1 MELLFLKKKL
11 NIFTYFFW
19 FSAIVY
25 LLYKINNDLN
35 NFSLEI
41 KIEFEQL
48 FFVFICTFFSPYTA
62 AEIHEKLAHRPAI
75 MIFDITDPDTYGV
88 NLPPKYYM
96 GIFPEIQKTMD
107 SIQEKWE
114 PIKTSVKN
122 KIKEDVTP
130 KIEEYDSVDEILDK
144 LSRNNYDRNCLTKKE
159 LEILNN
165 G

>member
-1 MELLFLKKKL
+1 MNRRFLLIILGASNGVDK
-11 NIFTYFFW
+11 
-19 FSAIVY
+19 
-25 LLYKINNDLN
+25 DLN
-35 NFSLEI
+35 FIADGETGVNFVDG
-41 KIEFEQL
+41 KG
-48 FFVFICTFFSPYTA
+48 VFICTFFSPYTA

-122 KIKEDVTP
+122 KIKEEVTT

>member
-1 MELLFLKKKL
+1 MNRRFLLIILGTSNGVDK
-11 NIFTYFFW
+11 
-19 FSAIVY
+19 
-25 LLYKINNDLN
+25 DLN
-35 NFSLEI
+35 FIADAETGVNFVDG
-41 KIEFEQL
+41 KG
-48 FFVFICTFFSPYTA
+48 VFICTFFSPYTA